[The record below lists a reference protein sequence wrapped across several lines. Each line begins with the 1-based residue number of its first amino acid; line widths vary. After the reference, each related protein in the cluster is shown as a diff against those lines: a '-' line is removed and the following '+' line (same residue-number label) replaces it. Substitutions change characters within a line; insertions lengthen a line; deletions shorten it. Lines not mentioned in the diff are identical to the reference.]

1 MRLGVRELSW
11 GDRSRPY
18 RVAAPAR
25 AMEWSGEGS
34 LEWGDDP
41 MARSSAR
48 ADHVSASRV
57 PALSTRRTMSTT
69 QLIIVAVLS
78 LAVVALLMVRQRQ
91 TD

>member
-1 MRLGVRELSW
+1 MELG
-11 GDRSRPY
+11 RP
-18 RVAAPAR
+18 
-25 AMEWSGEGS
+25 
-34 LEWGDDP
+34 
-41 MARSSAR
+41 R

-69 QLIIVAVLS
+69 QLIIVAILS